1 MHKILLTDLH
11 PEKHKSDYKE
21 VFRKHVELKEAIDE
35 FYIVN
40 KSGKHIPVHVS
51 ASSTIIDGK
60 KILQGIFR
68 DISVT
73 RREEEKL
80 RQSQKMEALGTLSGG
95 IAHDFNN
102 ILSPIIGY
110 SELVKLESDHK
121 KKSHYLNEIL
131 VASHRAK
138 DLVRQ
143 ILTFCR
149 KGESEMKPFKVQPI
163 VKEALKLLKI
173 SLPSNIETDIEI
185 DNSCGEIMCDPTQI
199 HQIIMNLCTNAYHAM
214 KEKGGIFKVVLN
226 CSDSCEFVSDAIE
239 EVEHK
244 KSLSIEVSDTG
255 CGMTKSVL
263 ERIYEPYYT
272 TKGKDEGTGLGL
284 SVVLGIVKGHGG
296 KIYAKS
302 YPNKGSVFK
311 VCFPLL
317 EQNETDEQD
326 HEIELVK
333 GGNEHILVIDDE
345 QILSEIIG
353 TILEDLGYKTTQF
366 NSSEKALKEF
376 EKNPNKYDMIFTDQT
391 MPKMVGSEL
400 AKKALKIRKDI
411 PIILC
416 TGYSPFISREQAL
429 EIGIKEF
436 VMKPLTRST
445 LADTVRNVFD
455 AK

>member
-1 MHKILLTDLH
+1 M
-11 PEKHKSDYKE
+11 
-21 VFRKHVELKEAIDE
+21 
-35 FYIVN
+35 
-40 KSGKHIPVHVS
+40 
-51 ASSTIIDGK
+51 
-60 KILQGIFR
+60 
-68 DISVT
+68 
-73 RREEEKL
+73 
-80 RQSQKMEALGTLSGG
+80 
-95 IAHDFNN
+95 
-102 ILSPIIGY
+102 
-110 SELVKLESDHK
+110 KLESDNK

-131 VASHRAK
+131 TASHRAK
-138 DLVRQ
+138 DLVQQ

-173 SLPSNIETDIEI
+173 SLPSNIETEIEI
-185 DNSCGEIMCDPTQI
+185 NNSCGEIMCDPTQI

-214 KEKGGIFKVVLN
+214 KEKGGTLKVSLDCGN
-226 CSDSCEFVSDAIE
+226 TIDMTTDEIE
-239 EVEHK
+239 DTEHK
-244 KSLSIEVSDTG
+244 KSLTIEVSDTG

-296 KIYAKS
+296 KIYSKS
-302 YPNKGSVFK
+302 YPDKGSLFRVY
-311 VCFPLL
+311 FPLL
-317 EQNETDEQD
+317 EQDEKEVNEK
-326 HEIELVK
+326 EIEMII
-333 GGNEHILVIDDE
+333 GGNEHIMVIDDE
-345 QILSEIIG
+345 QILSEIIS
-353 TILEDLGYKTTQF
+353 TILTDLGYKTTQF

-400 AKKALKIRKDI
+400 AKKALEIRKDI

-416 TGYSPFISREQAL
+416 TGYSPFISRDQAL

-445 LADTVRNVFD
+445 LANTVRNIFD